1 VCILRCGCS
10 VSIGLSLNI
19 LCTGVEV
26 GGILCRG
33 VEGGGILCRGV
44 EGCVRVGKFPR
55 EIGLHEKVCIIA
67 VINFGFSAQ
76 IKRTSC
82 V

>member
-1 VCILRCGCS
+1 LQRCRRRGYLLQRCRR
-10 VSIGLSLNI
+10 GAI
-19 LCTGVEV
+19 LCK
-26 GGILCRG
+26 G